1 MKHKSTTR
9 LFTLLLVLTLIL
21 TLLPTSAL
29 ADADICG
36 DFEYLV
42 NGESSCAV
50 TGYLGSSLDVT
61 IPDKLDGYTVTEIG
75 MNAFKDDGLTSV
87 VIPDT
92 VQMIGSNAF
101 YGNKLSSV
109 TLSSS
114 VWLIGVN
121 AFGENTVDSVTMTEF
136 TLPEPE
142 EGYISRWSDTDSNV
156 YSGGDSVTVSGQYER
171 TYYRPFFD
179 YYFID
184 EYLKIICIYQ
194 YNGPDGDVVIPETI
208 DGYIVHE
215 IAYSAFSDKGITSVT
230 LPSSVMRIHENAFAN
245 NSGLAS
251 ITLPASY
258 KGYVNTYIDGS
269 GNEYA
274 AGSQITDFTK
284 EYKAKVGFVET
295 PEGKAVITHFTPD
308 SRVCVIPSK
317 ISNLTVWG
325 IYEEAC
331 VSEGITK
338 LTLPNTITHVGEA
351 AFADNELTSVTLP
364 SSIKLVAR
372 YAFEA
377 NEDLESFNLPEAPQG
392 YTSYWNEYERDGGD
406 VCSVES
412 ESEEMAPAT
421 TRPPVIINEVNG
433 GYTVTNFSNAYEWVR
448 NEPNKYTVTFKDLDG
463 TVIKTVTQDYG
474 TAIEYPQ
481 LAEKEGYTAGWDS
494 ELETVPAEN
503 ITITA
508 AYTVNQYTVT
518 FKDSDGTV
526 MKTAKV
532 DFGTAIDYP
541 ADPTREGYIFD
552 GWDSDL
558 KTMPA
563 ENITITASYISA
575 EAPRGNITG
584 TLLDSDGNPI
594 AGKTVK
600 LHSKVVTTV
609 TDSKGR
615 FTFTNVPL
623 VDHELIIESSEGTE
637 LGRYDLSFGKSDS
650 TSYSVDDTDV
660 DVNVTSNTVA
670 IDILVNVSNSGEV
683 SIEKITF
690 GENPQT
696 GDTETA
702 STWIVWVILA
712 VFVVA
717 VALVIWRNSAEQK

>member
-9 LFTLLLVLTLIL
+9 LFTLLLVLTLII
-21 TLLPTSAL
+21 TLMPTSAL

-36 DFEYLV
+36 DFEYYIT
-42 NGESSCAV
+42 GETTCAV
-50 TGYLGSSLDVT
+50 TGYSGDSLDLT
-61 IPDKLDGYTVTEIG
+61 IPNKLDGYTVTSIG
-75 MNAFKDDGLTSV
+75 MEVFKDDGLTSV

-92 VQMIGSNAF
+92 VQDIGFSAF

-109 TLSSS
+109 TLPSSL
-114 VWLIGVN
+114 WYIGVN
-121 AFGENTVDSVTMTEF
+121 AFGENTVDSVTMTEI
-136 TLPEPE
+136 TLPEPK
-142 EGYISRWSDTDSNV
+142 EGYISRWSDADSNLF
-156 YSGGDSVTVSGQYER
+156 SGGDIVPVIGEYER
-171 TYYRPFFD
+171 TYYRAIFD
-179 YYFID
+179 YYVIEEDF
-184 EYLKIICIYQ
+184 EIICIYG
-194 YNGPDGDVVIPETI
+194 YNGPGGDVVIPETI
-208 DGYIVHE
+208 DGYTVQE

-230 LPSSVMRIHENAFAN
+230 LPSSIMRIDENAFAN

-274 AGSQITDFTK
+274 AGTQITDFTK
-284 EYKAKVGFVET
+284 EYEAKVGFVES
-295 PEGKAVITHFTPD
+295 PEGKAVITYFTPD
-308 SRVCVIPSK
+308 SSVCVLPSK
-317 ISNLTVWG
+317 ISDLTVWG
-325 IYEEAC
+325 VYEGAC
-331 VSEGITK
+331 FDKGITE
-338 LTLPNTITHVGEA
+338 LTLPNTITHIGMV
-351 AFADNELTSVTLP
+351 AFANNELTSVTLP
-364 SSIKLVAR
+364 SSIKLIAP
-372 YAFEA
+372 YAFED
-377 NEDLESFNLPEAPQG
+377 NEGLESFDLPEAPEG

-406 VCSVES
+406 VCAVES

-421 TRPPVIINEVNG
+421 TRPPVTANEVNG

-494 ELETVPAEN
+494 DIKTVPAQDT
-503 ITITA
+503 TITA

-526 MKTAKV
+526 LKTANV
-532 DFGTAIDYP
+532 DFGTAINYP
-541 ADPTREGYIFD
+541 ADPTREGYTFD

-623 VDHELIIESSEGTE
+623 VDHELIIESLEGTE

-650 TSYSVDDTDV
+650 TSYSVDNTDV

-670 IDILVNVSNSGEV
+670 IDILVNVSDSGEV

-712 VFVVA
+712 VFVAA
-717 VALVIWRNSAEQK
+717 VVLVIWRNSAEQK